1 MTTLDGRRRKGEYAR
16 APSDFYPT
24 AEPLSEALPD
34 LEQIGPRVW
43 EPACGDGQLARVLVG
58 AGVQVVATDLLA
70 WGYGRPG
77 VDFLKTRRLLAPV
90 IATNP
95 PFSLW
100 HEFAAHAIELRPRL
114 VVLLGRLL
122 LQEGAQIG
130 ELFDRYLVRVW
141 ASRRRVNLAP
151 SHKAVDMVEKG
162 HNTKLAFAWY
172 VLDPDKPADR
182 HGVWETRGFTP
193 RLVPRSSRPAR
204 AASPGLPSP
213 GHRRG
218 AARPHAP
225 AE

>member
-1 MTTLDGRRRKGEYAR
+1 MTTLDGRRRAGAYAR

-24 AEPLSEALPD
+24 QEPLSEAVPQ
-34 LEQIGPRVW
+34 LEELGPRAW
-43 EPACGDGQLARVLVG
+43 EPACGDGRLARVLVG

-77 VDFLKTRRLLAPV
+77 VDFLRTRRLLAPV
-90 IATNP
+90 IVTNP

-100 HEFAAHAIELRPRL
+100 HEFAAHAVSLRPRL

-130 ELFDRYLVRVW
+130 ELFDRHLVRVW
-141 ASRRRVNLAP
+141 ASRRRVNLGPAEL
-151 SHKAVDMVEKG
+151 VRDMEDKG
-162 HNTKLAFAWY
+162 QNTKIAFAWY
-172 VLDPDKPADR
+172 VLDPSKPADR

-193 RLVPRSSRPAR
+193 RLVPRSSQIAR
-204 AASPGLPSP
+204 ADSPGLPLP
-213 GHRRG
+213 AHRRG
-218 AARPHAP
+218 AVRGRAP